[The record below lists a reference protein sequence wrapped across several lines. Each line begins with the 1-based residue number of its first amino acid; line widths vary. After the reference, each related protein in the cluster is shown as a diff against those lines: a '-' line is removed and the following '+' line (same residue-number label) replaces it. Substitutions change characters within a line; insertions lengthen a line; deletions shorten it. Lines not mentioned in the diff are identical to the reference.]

1 VGVRDVT
8 EIRRRTFRV
17 GEKGVEAGVVVGGQG
32 PPLVFFHAAAGF
44 AWDGFLD
51 SLSERYTVHAVE
63 HPGTTEGNPEAIH
76 EVDDLWDLVLFH
88 DDVLEALRLGPTAV
102 VGHSFGGMVAA
113 ELAAT
118 RPERVS
124 RLVLLC
130 PVGLWRDDAP
140 VVNWMI
146 VTPSSDL
153 PKVLFANPESKIARE
168 LFALPEDPEERVRAQ
183 AKFLWALGCTGKFV
197 WPIPDRGL
205 HKRLHRI
212 GAPTLIVWGRE
223 DRLAPVVYAAEFG
236 RRIRGSRVEIVDGAG
251 HEIQL
256 ERPEVVT
263 PLVLDFLGG

>member
-1 VGVRDVT
+1 MAEV
-8 EIRRRTFRV
+8 RRRTVRV
-17 GEKGVEAGVVVGGQG
+17 GEKGVEATIAVAGSG
-32 PPLVFFHAAAGF
+32 PPLVFFHGAAGL

-51 SLSERYTVHAVE
+51 ALAVRYTVHAIE
-63 HPGTTEGNPEAIH
+63 HPGTAEGNPDAIH
-76 EVDDLWDLVLFH
+76 EIDDLWDLVLFH
-88 DDVLEALRLGPTAV
+88 DDVLAALDLPATPV

-140 VVNWMI
+140 VTNWMT

-153 PKVLFANPESKIARE
+153 GKLLFADPDGRAARE
-168 LFALPEDPEERVRAQ
+168 FLAFPADPEDRVRAQ
-183 AKFLWALGCTGKFV
+183 ARFLWALGCTGKFV

-212 GAPTLIVWGRE
+212 TAPTLVLWGHE
-223 DRLAPVVYAAEFG
+223 DRLTPMIYAGEFG
-236 RRIRGSRVEIVDGAG
+236 RRIRGARVEIVERTG
-251 HEIQL
+251 HELQL
-256 ERPEVVT
+256 ERPDVVT
-263 PLVLDFLGG
+263 ATVLAFLGA

>member
-1 VGVRDVT
+1 MA
-8 EIRRRTFRV
+8 ELRRHTVRV
-17 GEKGVEAGVVVGGQG
+17 GEKGIEAGVVVAGKG
-32 PPLVFFHAAAGF
+32 PPLVFFHAAAGL

-51 SLSERYTVHAVE
+51 SLAERHTVHVVE

-118 RPERVS
+118 RPERIS

-130 PVGLWRDDAP
+130 PIGLWRDDAP
-140 VVNWMI
+140 VVNWMT
-146 VTPSSDL
+146 VTPSSGL
-153 PKVLFANPESKIARE
+153 ARVLFADPESKAARE
-168 LFALPEDPEERVRAQ
+168 MLSLPEDAEERVRAQ
-183 AKFLWALGCTGKFV
+183 ARFLWALGCTGKFV

-212 GAPTLIVWGRE
+212 AAPTLLVWGRE
-223 DRLAPVVYAAEFG
+223 DRLAPVVYATEFG
-236 RRIRGSRVEIVDGAG
+236 RRIRRSRVEIVDGAG
-251 HEIQL
+251 HEVQL
-256 ERPEVVT
+256 ERPDAVT
-263 PLVLDFLGG
+263 AMVLEFVRG